1 MTIWLSEE
9 EVRALLAP
17 DELISKMESAL
28 AAFSRGEVEQPLRTV
43 LQPGRG
49 SWFASM
55 PMASSSLGAVGAK
68 LVTVYP
74 RNAARNL
81 PTHLATVVLVDPD
94 TGMLN
99 AVMDGR
105 YITEARTAA
114 VSAVSL
120 KYLAAGDARTL
131 AIIGS
136 GVQAR
141 SHLRFLPLVRRFETI
156 RCWSPRAESRN
167 KLAAEFLGVAACD
180 SAEGA
185 TRDADVIVLATGSPS
200 PVIDATWVKPGA
212 QVISIGACRPHE
224 REIDP
229 DLVASAKLFVD
240 SRESALMESGDVV
253 LGIEEGRF
261 NANHIIGELG
271 ELIAGTVDWRR
282 DKSDITVLKPLGL
295 AVEDVT
301 AADMVY
307 RQAVARGIGVEL
319 R

>member
-1 MTIWLSEE
+1 MAIWLGEE

-17 DELISKMESAL
+17 DELISTMASAL
-28 AAFSRGEVEQPLRTV
+28 AAFSRGEVDQPLRTV
-43 LQPGRG
+43 LQPSRG

-55 PMASSSLGAVGAK
+55 PMASSALGAVGEK

-74 RNAARNL
+74 GNGARNL
-81 PTHLATVVLVDPD
+81 PTHLATIVLVDPD
-94 TGMLN
+94 TGTLR

-120 KYLAAGDARTL
+120 KYLAAADARTL

-141 SHLRFLPLVRRFETI
+141 SHLRFLPLVRGFDSI
-156 RCWSPRAESRN
+156 RCWSPRAQSRS
-167 KLAAEFLGVAACD
+167 KLAAEFPVVAACD
-180 SAEGA
+180 SGEEA

-200 PVIDATWVKPGA
+200 PVIDAAWVKPGA
-212 QVISIGACRPHE
+212 NVISVGACRPHE

-229 DLVASAKLFVD
+229 NLLASAKLFVD
-240 SRESALMESGDVV
+240 SRESALRESGDVV

-261 NANHIIGELG
+261 DANHIVAEIG

-282 DKSDITVLKPLGL
+282 GISDITVLKPLGL

-301 AADMVY
+301 AADLVY
-307 RQAVARGIGVEL
+307 RKAIGRGLGVEL

>member
-141 SHLRFLPLVRRFETI
+141 SHLRVLP
-156 RCWSPRAESRN
+156 WSGASRPSGAGARGRKAGTNWPPNFSVWPRA
-167 KLAAEFLGVAACD
+167 
-180 SAEGA
+180 
-185 TRDADVIVLATGSPS
+185 TRP
-200 PVIDATWVKPGA
+200 K
-212 QVISIGACRPHE
+212 
-224 REIDP
+224 
-229 DLVASAKLFVD
+229 
-240 SRESALMESGDVV
+240 
-253 LGIEEGRF
+253 
-261 NANHIIGELG
+261 
-271 ELIAGTVDWRR
+271 
-282 DKSDITVLKPLGL
+282 GL
-295 AVEDVT
+295 RAMPT
-301 AADMVY
+301 
-307 RQAVARGIGVEL
+307 
-319 R
+319 